1 MHYEHLKPEH
11 KALKEVAAKAAAQFI
26 APIVEKDEETG
37 TFRPEI
43 IKELGKLGL
52 TGVPTPEAYG
62 GAGLG
67 YFEYCIALEELAA
80 VSGAYAVSVAVS
92 GLPQVILSLYG
103 NEVQKKK
110 YIPRLA
116 SGEAVGAFSLSESS
130 AGSDAAGLKTKAT
143 KHGDEYVLNG
153 TKLWTTQGNVA
164 ETVVVFARTGGDGP
178 KGVSAFIV
186 EKDTPGFRAGKKEA
200 KMGMNISPTCEMILE
215 DVKVPAQ
222 NLIGREGQGLKIALS
237 ALDSGRITIAATA
250 IGVARAALEYSTQY
264 SKGRTQFG
272 KAIAEFQ
279 GIQFML
285 ADMAT
290 ALEASRLLVFRAAEL
305 RDQKLPF
312 TMQAAMA
319 KMFATDSAMKITT
332 DAVQILGGNGYVRE
346 YPVERY
352 MREAK
357 AAQIVEGTNQ
367 IQRMIIGRALTKD

>member
-1 MHYEHLKPEH
+1 
-11 KALKEVAAKAAAQFI
+11 
-26 APIVEKDEETG
+26 
-37 TFRPEI
+37 
-43 IKELGKLGL
+43 
-52 TGVPTPEAYG
+52 
-62 GAGLG
+62 
-67 YFEYCIALEELAA
+67 
-80 VSGAYAVSVAVS
+80 AVS

>member
-1 MHYEHLKPEH
+1 
-11 KALKEVAAKAAAQFI
+11 
-26 APIVEKDEETG
+26 
-37 TFRPEI
+37 
-43 IKELGKLGL
+43 
-52 TGVPTPEAYG
+52 
-62 GAGLG
+62 
-67 YFEYCIALEELAA
+67 
-80 VSGAYAVSVAVS
+80 
-92 GLPQVILSLYG
+92 
-103 NEVQKKK
+103 
-110 YIPRLA
+110 
-116 SGEAVGAFSLSESS
+116 
-130 AGSDAAGLKTKAT
+130 
-143 KHGDEYVLNG
+143 
-153 TKLWTTQGNVA
+153 
-164 ETVVVFARTGGDGP
+164 
-178 KGVSAFIV
+178 
-186 EKDTPGFRAGKKEA
+186 
-200 KMGMNISPTCEMILE
+200 MILE

-290 ALEASRLLVFRAAEL
+290 ALEACRLLVFRAAEL